1 LAITRNLA
9 IVTGRGLP
17 YRSRSHDV
25 CLAVAP
31 CLTEPNWIMR
41 QAMDQVRP
49 CGNGLRKH
57 INMIR
62 GESTD
67 KMVPSLHPLYRAVER
82 RVLHP
87 ETWPPSGQRLF
98 RPRSVSEADTD
109 GGFPARRPNHRNL
122 EKVGSCL
129 MIRWRIRWEAE
140 QKKGHD
146 DAASSCSCIG
156 GDLCCRVHSGLCAQL
171 SFCLWA
177 RNWWLCA
184 QI

>member
-1 LAITRNLA
+1 MQSER
-9 IVTGRGLP
+9 
-17 YRSRSHDV
+17 
-25 CLAVAP
+25 LAVAP